1 MDVSLF
7 CRSQSLILFLHLVE
21 GNYKSV
27 LAHVWWCTTQNQF
40 HVLVKRFCRFKRPV
54 LFGYLSKIQKQRLSN
69 DLSNLTPDI
78 ITVVLVKLLA
88 TEWEWSRVA

>member
-1 MDVSLF
+1 M
-7 CRSQSLILFLHLVE
+7 
-21 GNYKSV
+21 
-27 LAHVWWCTTQNQF
+27 
-40 HVLVKRFCRFKRPV
+40 